1 MLMLF
6 QKSPCLWKT
15 KRIPVYVS
23 SYGVCQLPA
32 GWCYSRQT
40 HRHIALGLWT
50 NTSRIL
56 SLFTPSALLHI
67 HPLGSWDVH
76 LNILAQP
83 PPTFSTFYRTIS
95 STLCTYQTKVQ
106 PDGQSRATE
115 RQTSWS
121 LAYSYGLKY
130 RPVTLSNRLRAEWG
144 GGPVHM
150 PAMWQSIKAWVIA
163 SCDMR
168 VLPAGTRQDCILKS
182 SLERSNRGINTIA
195 ATSGGRRTSGFAEL
209 LLTDKDCA
217 KSRLAVSVG

>member
-1 MLMLF
+1 M
-6 QKSPCLWKT
+6 
-15 KRIPVYVS
+15 
-23 SYGVCQLPA
+23 
-32 GWCYSRQT
+32 
-40 HRHIALGLWT
+40 
-50 NTSRIL
+50 
-56 SLFTPSALLHI
+56 
-67 HPLGSWDVH
+67 H

-83 PPTFSTFYRTIS
+83 PPTISTFYRTIS

-182 SLERSNRGINTIA
+182 SLEKQQGDKYHCSYQRRKANVGICGALIDRQRLCQVQARS
-195 ATSGGRRTSGFAEL
+195 L
-209 LLTDKDCA
+209 
-217 KSRLAVSVG
+217 SRLKFRTLALLKQTPLQNAIYLGWQQWGLSHWSDI